1 MISVAIVTA
10 SRSLRTAWQAVVDK
24 MPDARCVGAFA
35 TANAIP
41 QEVDGP
47 PIEVILLGIMPKD
60 DGLRLFTKA
69 QSAQADAEI
78 LILATD
84 LSDSQ
89 FFAVLRS
96 GAAGFIS
103 SNSFPAIVQAA
114 IRQLAKGETPLSKDA
129 TKRIMDSFRAQ
140 RRSDNLSER
149 EQEVYHLLCQGKN
162 YREIAE
168 SLFVSQNT
176 VRFHLKNI
184 YKKLDVKSR
193 HEAVARAYEL
203 GQQGG

>member
-10 SRSLRTAWQAVVDK
+10 SRSLRTVWQAAVDK
-24 MPDARCVGAFA
+24 MPDAHCVGTFA
-35 TANAIP
+35 TANAIL

-47 PIEVILLGIMPKD
+47 PIEVILLGLMPKD
-60 DGLRLFTKA
+60 DALRLFDKT
-69 QSAQADAEI
+69 QSAQSEAKI

-84 LSDSQ
+84 LSDEH

-96 GAAGFIS
+96 GAAGLIS
-103 SNSFPAIVQAA
+103 SHSFPAVVQTA
-114 IRQLAKGETPLSKDA
+114 IRQLAQGEIQLSKDA
-129 TKRIMDSFRAQ
+129 TKRIVGSFRAQ

-149 EQEVYHLLCQGKN
+149 EQEVYQLLCQGKN
-162 YREIAE
+162 SREIAE
-168 SLFVSQNT
+168 SLFVSQTT

-193 HEAVARAYEL
+193 HEAVARAY
-203 GQQGG
+203 

>member
-24 MPDARCVGAFA
+24 MPDAQCVGAFA

-47 PIEVILLGIMPKD
+47 PIEVILLGLQPKENA
-60 DGLRLFTKA
+60 LRKFEKT
-69 QSAQADAEI
+69 QSVQSGAKV
-78 LILATD
+78 LVLAGD
-84 LSDSQ
+84 LSDDQ

-96 GAAGFIS
+96 GAAGFLS
-103 SNSFPAIVQAA
+103 PRSFPAAVQAA

>member
-10 SRSLRTAWQAVVDK
+10 SRSLRTAWQAAVDK
-24 MPDARCVGAFA
+24 MPDARCVGGYAA
-35 TANAIP
+35 ANAIP

-47 PIEVILLGIMPKD
+47 PIEVILLGLQPKENAP
-60 DGLRLFTKA
+60 RLFEKT
-69 QSAQADAEI
+69 QSTQPGAKILVLADS
-78 LILATD
+78 LAD
-84 LSDSQ
+84 DQ

-96 GAAGFIS
+96 GAAGFLS
-103 SNSFPAIVQAA
+103 PRSFPAAVQAA
-114 IRQLAKGETPLSKDA
+114 IRQITQGETPLSKDA
-129 TKRIMDSFRAQ
+129 TQRIMASFRAQ

-149 EQEVYHLLCQGKN
+149 EQEVYQLLCQGKN

-168 SLFVSQNT
+168 GLFVSQNT

-184 YKKLDVKSR
+184 YKKLGVKSR

-203 GQQGG
+203 GNH